1 MAKARTELVHC
12 DNCGEDYAAT
22 YRRCPFCSG
31 KASRQTDDYDDYDDY
46 GDAPRRGGKRLAGGS
61 SSGGG
66 GDPAKIA
73 IYVLAALVLV
83 AVICVLLSVIIPK
96 LVAPAPSASPS
107 PSDAAMAASPSA
119 PASTEP
125 TQVPSDNT
133 EDPAMSFHPL
143 PVIDG
148 AGDDPLDLDSPDL
161 PPVEPDPVSSA
172 GVTTP
177 APTPTPSTPP
187 ASQAPAGGSSS
198 SGLKLSSTD
207 FTLSPRYPTYQL
219 ETGVG
224 RALVT
229 YSVKNEAVATIS
241 STGLV
246 TAVGDGNTTITVT
259 DQNGATATAIVR
271 VSGISSQSSQST
283 QAPASDTPASQAPS
297 GSAHLNL
304 TDFSINTQYPDP
316 VRLRVRDGQAAG
328 WKSGN
333 TSVAT
338 VSDNG
343 TVTAVGN
350 GHTKI
355 TCTLD
360 DGSTLTCDVHVSGL

>member
-61 SSGGG
+61 PGGG

-83 AVICVLLSVIIPK
+83 AVICILLSIIIPK
-96 LVAPAPSASPS
+96 LVAPAPSASPL
-107 PSDAAMAASPSA
+107 PSDTVSTAPSVE
-119 PASTEP
+119 PSVEP
-125 TQVPSDNT
+125 TQTPSDDINT
-133 EDPAMSFHPL
+133 EDPSMSFHPL

-177 APTPTPSTPP
+177 TPPATPKPSTPP
-187 ASQAPAGGSSS
+187 ASQVP
-198 SGLKLSSTD
+198 SGALKLSSTD

-219 ETGVG
+219 ETGVD

-271 VSGISSQSSQST
+271 VSGISGQST
-283 QAPASDTPASQAPS
+283 QAPASQSPSSQAPS
-297 GSAHLNL
+297 GNARLNL
-304 TDFSINTQYPDP
+304 TDFSINAQYPDP

>member
-1 MAKARTELVHC
+1 MAKARTELIHC

-31 KASRQTDDYDDYDDY
+31 KASRQADDYDDYDDY

-61 SSGGG
+61 PSGGG

-83 AVICVLLSVIIPK
+83 AVICILLSIIIPK
-96 LVAPAPSASPS
+96 LVAPAPSASPL
-107 PSDAAMAASPSA
+107 PSETATTVPSVEPSIEPTPVPSA
-119 PASTEP
+119 
-125 TQVPSDNT
+125 
-133 EDPAMSFHPL
+133 DPGAQDPDASFHPL

-172 GVTTP
+172 NVTTP
-177 APTPTPSTPP
+177 TPTATPKPSTPP
-187 ASQAPAGGSSS
+187 ASQAP
-198 SGLKLSSTD
+198 SGALKLSSTD

-271 VSGISSQSSQST
+271 VSGISGQSSQTT
-283 QAPASDTPASQAPS
+283 QAPASQAPASQAPS
-297 GSAHLNL
+297 GSARLNL
-304 TDFSINTQYPDP
+304 TDFSINAQYPDP
-316 VRLRVRDGQAAG
+316 VRLRVRDGQAAS

-333 TSVAT
+333 TAVAT

-360 DGSTLTCDVHVSGL
+360 NGSTLTCDVYVSGL